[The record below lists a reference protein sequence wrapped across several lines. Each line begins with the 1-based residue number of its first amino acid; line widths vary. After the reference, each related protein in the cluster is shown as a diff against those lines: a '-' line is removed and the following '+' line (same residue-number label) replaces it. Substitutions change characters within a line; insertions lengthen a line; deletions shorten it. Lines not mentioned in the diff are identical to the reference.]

1 MLPGSHY
8 EVVCVQADG
17 CEEMEVVGLSEVL
30 ARGGVRVTLAA
41 VGGNPDHLV
50 TLEAGTKI
58 QTEKCLHHCSNFEF
72 DVIVVPGGTIANT
85 LGKCPLLRDMLHTQ
99 KSAGRL
105 YGAIG
110 RACVDVLYH
119 HALVS
124 GPIACHSMHKE
135 AVGDLYS
142 PNSVVVSDN
151 CITSQGPATAIMM
164 GLQLVALLRSKAT
177 ATKLARELVVKGH

>member
-1 MLPGSHY
+1 MRLS
-8 EVVCVQADG
+8 VSQAEG
-17 CEEMEVVGLSEVL
+17 CEEMQVVGLSEVL

-41 VGGNPDHLV
+41 VSSSPDHLV

-58 QTEKCLHHCSNFEF
+58 QAEKCLHLCSNFEF

-85 LGKCPLLRDMLHTQ
+85 LGRSPLLRDMLHAQ

-110 RACVDVLYH
+110 SACVDVLYH
-119 HALVS
+119 HALVC
-124 GPIACHSMHKE
+124 GPIACHPMHKE

-142 PNSVVVSDN
+142 PESVVVSDN
-151 CITSQGPATAIMM
+151 CVTSQGPATAIMM
-164 GLQLVALLRSKAT
+164 GLQLVVLLRGEAT
-177 ATKLARELVVKGH
+177 AAKLARVLVTKC